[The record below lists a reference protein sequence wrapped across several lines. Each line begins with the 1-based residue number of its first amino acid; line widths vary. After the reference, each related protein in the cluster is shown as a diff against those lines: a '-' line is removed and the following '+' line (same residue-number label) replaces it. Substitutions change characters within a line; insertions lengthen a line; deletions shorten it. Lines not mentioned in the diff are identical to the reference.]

1 MKNFPDEILDAG
13 RIDGCSYFIAFFKV
27 VLPVMRPAIGVVA
40 IVQFVYSWNDS
51 FRPLIILTRQEMYTL
66 PVILGSF
73 AVQQAVVLYEVIAA
87 AITWA
92 TIPMVIVILFGQTQF
107 IWGITMGAVKA

>member
-1 MKNFPDEILDAG
+1 MKNYPDEILDAG
-13 RIDGCSYFIAFFKV
+13 RIDGRSYFIAFFKV
-27 VLPVMRPAIGVVA
+27 VLPVMMPAIGVVA

-73 AVQQAVVLYEVIAA
+73 ALQQAVVLYDVISA
-87 AITWA
+87 AITLA
-92 TIPMVIVILFGQTQF
+92 TIPMVIVILFGQKQF
-107 IWGITMGAVKA
+107 ISGLTMGAVKA